1 MGVMGEAV
9 GEAVGSTTTVGS
21 QSQSARALALALAL
35 ARTPP
40 LPPRPP
46 ASGNKSSCFFDQS
59 LLFFVTRVMRCRG

>member
-1 MGVMGEAV
+1 MGVVGEAV

-21 QSQSARALALALAL
+21 QSQSASALAL

-40 LPPRPP
+40 LPPPPP
-46 ASGNKSSCFFDQS
+46 ASGNKNSCFFDQS